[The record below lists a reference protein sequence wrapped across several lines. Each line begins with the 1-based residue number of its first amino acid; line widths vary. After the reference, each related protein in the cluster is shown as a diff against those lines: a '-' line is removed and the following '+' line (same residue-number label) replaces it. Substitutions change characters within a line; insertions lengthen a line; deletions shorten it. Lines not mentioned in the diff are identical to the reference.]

1 MKIKSE
7 GVIVRKHE
15 SVNYKNTQNN
25 NSNNKK
31 QEETNDNRLDRESVS
46 SDRGETCEAA

>member
-7 GVIVRKHE
+7 GVILRKHE

-31 QEETNDNRLDRESVS
+31 QEETNDNRLDR
-46 SDRGETCEAA
+46 